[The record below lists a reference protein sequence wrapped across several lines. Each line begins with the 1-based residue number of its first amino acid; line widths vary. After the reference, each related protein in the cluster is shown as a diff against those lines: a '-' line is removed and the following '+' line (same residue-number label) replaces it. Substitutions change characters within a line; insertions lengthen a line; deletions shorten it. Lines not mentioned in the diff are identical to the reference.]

1 VITMPYTIRK
11 QKCKQSDGDSG
22 NYVLKYTDKSGKK
35 HSACH
40 TSHEKAKGQIAA
52 IEMRREADIVDLQD
66 ETEKIEETAL
76 TSLIESILQ
85 ETVSADDARKI
96 EDSAKIY
103 LNDVIH
109 AKKKGDH
116 IRIHTREPLRLPEAE
131 MIEIARKI
139 IRSAFSLVLTTAKN
153 AGKIHSRTYDSYEVS
168 GKDASGIDHTHYI
181 IFAGSAASGQ
191 RGGGYAYEESL
202 VRSLQAYG
210 VSAKQFGDPA
220 VTDISIMTP
229 VAGEIGIEAKA
240 PGAKFGQPT
249 LVYNYKTRAFQA
261 SDKSRSQESANMIAA
276 FLNVDQDAPVHAW
289 MHEIQTAWNQVDKH
303 DASNLKYLAPMD
315 DVYGTQVSA
324 DAYDNFLKGKVSQ
337 SAPPVEVPVST
348 VIEYYA
354 KKGADYVQIQGKGLY
369 SINDVLKIGTLS
381 FLDAVGA
388 IQPTVKVEL
397 LTSNQRKVLRGTV
410 GLNFKKMASSNFSLD
425 NPDDLMTFADKC
437 TNVSE
442 RIYVLKS
449 LISEEITASDK
460 REIERIS
467 RRQARIEIERA
478 VGPDL
483 GKAIREEVSKILGS
497 RATRDEITDMIEAV
511 ISRLHVE
518 IGR

>member
-1 VITMPYTIRK
+1 MIIMPYTIRK
-11 QKCKQSDGDSG
+11 QNCKQSDGDAG

-52 IEMRREADIVDLQD
+52 IEMRRESDVADMHDMSESVDDTTLASFIV
-66 ETEKIEETAL
+66 A
-76 TSLIESILQ
+76 ILQ
-85 ETVSADDARKI
+85 EAVSADDARKI

-116 IRIHTREPLRLPEAE
+116 IRIHTKAPLKLPESE

-139 IRSAFSLVLTTAKN
+139 IRSAFSLGLTTAKN
-153 AGKIHSRTYDSYEVS
+153 AGKIHSRTYNSYEVS
-168 GKDASGIDHTHYI
+168 GKDARGLDHIHYI
-181 IFAGSAASGQ
+181 VFAGSAASGQ

-202 VRSLQAYG
+202 VRSLQTHG

-220 VTDISIMTP
+220 VTDISVMTP

-249 LVYNYKTRAFQA
+249 LIYDYKTRTFQA

-276 FLNVDQDAPVHAW
+276 FLNADQNAPVHAW
-289 MHEIQTAWNQVDKH
+289 MSEIQTVLNQIDTY
-303 DASNLKYLAPMD
+303 DASNLKYLSPLD

-324 DAYDNFLKGKVSQ
+324 DAYDKFLKGKVSQ
-337 SAPPVEVPVST
+337 SAPPVEVPVNT
-348 VIEYYA
+348 VIEYYV
-354 KKGADYVQIQGKGLY
+354 KKGADYVQIQGKGFY
-369 SINDVLKIGTLS
+369 SINDVLGIGAMS
-381 FLDAVGA
+381 FLDAVGT

-410 GLNFKKMASSNFSLD
+410 GLNFKKMTPSNFSLD
-425 NPDDLMTFADKC
+425 NPDDLIVFADKC

-442 RIYVLKS
+442 RFYVLKT
-449 LISEEITASDK
+449 LISEELTASDK

-467 RRQARIEIERA
+467 RRQARLELERA

-497 RATRDEITDMIEAV
+497 RATRNEISDMIEAV
-511 ISRLHVE
+511 LKRIHLE
-518 IGR
+518 IGH

>member
-1 VITMPYTIRK
+1 
-11 QKCKQSDGDSG
+11 
-22 NYVLKYTDKSGKK
+22 
-35 HSACH
+35 
-40 TSHEKAKGQIAA
+40 
-52 IEMRREADIVDLQD
+52 
-66 ETEKIEETAL
+66 
-76 TSLIESILQ
+76 
-85 ETVSADDARKI
+85 
-96 EDSAKIY
+96 
-103 LNDVIH
+103 
-109 AKKKGDH
+109 
-116 IRIHTREPLRLPEAE
+116 
-131 MIEIARKI
+131 
-139 IRSAFSLVLTTAKN
+139 
-153 AGKIHSRTYDSYEVS
+153 
-168 GKDASGIDHTHYI
+168 
-181 IFAGSAASGQ
+181 
-191 RGGGYAYEESL
+191 
-202 VRSLQAYG
+202 
-210 VSAKQFGDPA
+210 
-220 VTDISIMTP
+220 
-229 VAGEIGIEAKA
+229 
-240 PGAKFGQPT
+240 
-249 LVYNYKTRAFQA
+249 
-261 SDKSRSQESANMIAA
+261 
-276 FLNVDQDAPVHAW
+276 
-289 MHEIQTAWNQVDKH
+289 
-303 DASNLKYLAPMD
+303 
-315 DVYGTQVSA
+315 
-324 DAYDNFLKGKVSQ
+324 VSQ
-337 SAPPVEVPVST
+337 SAPPVGVPVST

-354 KKGADYVQIQGKGLY
+354 KKGAEYVQSQGKGRY